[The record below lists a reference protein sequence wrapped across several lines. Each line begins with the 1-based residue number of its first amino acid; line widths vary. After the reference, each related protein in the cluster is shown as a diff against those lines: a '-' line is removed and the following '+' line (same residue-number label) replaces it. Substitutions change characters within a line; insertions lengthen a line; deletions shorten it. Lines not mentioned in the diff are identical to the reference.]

1 MWGFT
6 SICGRRPEMEDAVA
20 TVPRFLKIP
29 VQMLTGDKM
38 TKSLSHL
45 TAHFFGVYD
54 GHGGSQVAN
63 YCSGR
68 VHTALQEELEP
79 LMAGGGGD
87 ENSCQDLW
95 KKAFIRCFLRVDH
108 EIGGKQGNLEI
119 IAPETVGSTVPVK
132 RKLGTDYN
140 GVSSNDWGN
149 IGYTTIAN
157 SPIPGN

>member
-1 MWGFT
+1 
-6 SICGRRPEMEDAVA
+6 MEDAVA

-45 TAHFFGVYD
+45 TSHFFGDYD

-68 VHTALQEELEP
+68 VHTALQQELEP

-95 KKAFIRCFLRVDH
+95 KKAFIRCFLRVDD

-119 IAPETVGSTVPVK
+119 ISPEMVGSTAPVK

-149 IGYTTIAN
+149 IGYTTTAN